1 MQCTFPLACAIALT
15 TALQGERTH
24 SHSHAGAGGSIE
36 KSTMAA
42 GDQTVASGVMAT
54 DLSREERLLKRSA
67 AAVEEED
74 EASAEPT
81 AKRQNTGAEPS
92 GAGRARAGQG
102 AAVASDDH
110 AEGAKGVETGAGTGE
125 GGAGENVGATATAA
139 PDEEQQKQ
147 AVVGA
152 QATASEA
159 GGDKADACGASQ
171 RPPAPASSSG
181 AGASA
186 PEAPAV
192 PAIQNQNVRG
202 AYAQREEF
210 LLGLETSGEV
220 VFQGIRND
228 GKLDTLKMY
237 VCPAREARDVRV
249 AGLGGGFMR
258 VEFGNTLNRCVN
270 RIC

>member
-1 MQCTFPLACAIALT
+1 
-15 TALQGERTH
+15 
-24 SHSHAGAGGSIE
+24 
-36 KSTMAA
+36 MAA
-42 GDQTVASGVMAT
+42 GDHTVASGVMAT

-74 EASAEPT
+74 EASAEPN
-81 AKRQNTGAEPS
+81 AKRLNTGAEPS

-110 AEGAKGVETGAGTGE
+110 AEGAKGVETGAGE
-125 GGAGENVGATATAA
+125 GAAGVNVGATATAA
-139 PDEEQQKQ
+139 PDEEQPKQ

-237 VCPAREARDVRV
+237 VCPAREARDARV
-249 AGLGGGFMR
+249 EGLGGGFMR
-258 VEFGNTLNRCVN
+258 VEFGVGLRWEHF
-270 RIC
+270 